1 MDKFLAR
8 LIKKRERERKTTT
21 RKQGWKLITTDPI
34 EIKRMLWRYYEQLYA
49 KTFENL
55 DKIISLKNK
64 RYSTQGEEKILIV
77 LLKYL
82 LKKLNV
88 WLKTFPQNKLSGGFT
103 DELLQTF
110 KKEIIP
116 VLQNLYRE

>member
-8 LIKKRERERKTTT
+8 LIKKRKREGKTTT

-34 EIKRMLWRYYEQLYA
+34 EIKRMLWRYYEHLYA
-49 KTFENL
+49 NTFENL

-64 RYSTQGEEKILIV
+64 RYLTEGEEKILIL

-82 LKKLNV
+82 QKS
-88 WLKTFPQNKLSGGFT
+88 WMY
-103 DELLQTF
+103 D
-110 KKEIIP
+110 
-116 VLQNLYRE
+116 